1 MGWMCRHLA
10 VAYCRLAWLLAVCFV
25 PFRYWALAVPSFVI
39 VALALSMVIYMG
51 LNFLATPPPTCFST
65 MFGETDESFSSSSHF
80 VLLLLLG
87 IVNMLWL

>member
-1 MGWMCRHLA
+1 
-10 VAYCRLAWLLAVCFV
+10 
-25 PFRYWALAVPSFVI
+25 
-39 VALALSMVIYMG
+39 
-51 LNFLATPPPTCFST
+51 